1 VTLALPP
8 GIRLIAFERVES
20 TNDEARRLA
29 QAGEP
34 AGALV
39 WAQSQTQGR
48 GRLGRSW
55 QSPPGNLYLSLLR
68 RPACAAARGA
78 ELSFVASV
86 ATCRALERLIPGAG
100 FQCKWPNDVLL
111 GRRKLAGILL
121 ESESRSEGA
130 IDWLIVG
137 VGVNV
142 ASHPKVCDSDAQ
154 PATSLA
160 ALGLNPPALEALIE
174 GFAGAYVEAE
184 RQWLDQGFAPVRA
197 AWLERAAGV
206 GESVEVTLA
215 GERIA
220 GIFRDLTAGG
230 ELVVSLPDG
239 GTRCLAAGEVR
250 LVRRRGDWGHAA
262 RG

>member
-1 VTLALPP
+1 
-8 GIRLIAFERVES
+8 
-20 TNDEARRLA
+20 
-29 QAGEP
+29 
-34 AGALV
+34 
-39 WAQSQTQGR
+39 
-48 GRLGRSW
+48 
-55 QSPPGNLYLSLLR
+55 
-68 RPACAAARGA
+68 
-78 ELSFVASV
+78 
-86 ATCRALERLIPGAG
+86 
-100 FQCKWPNDVLL
+100 
-111 GRRKLAGILL
+111 
-121 ESESRSEGA
+121 
-130 IDWLIVG
+130 
-137 VGVNV
+137 
-142 ASHPKVCDSDAQ
+142 VCDSDAQ